1 MNRSAKVLKK
11 EGDER
16 TGVDGKGL
24 IAQPVLRKLHDLLTI
39 RLAEYLARKKE
50 KYCHYTE
57 AKKYTQEATP

>member
-24 IAQPVLRKLHDLLTI
+24 IAQPV
-39 RLAEYLARKKE
+39 AEYLARKKE